1 MGYIDSIK
9 LLIFFCLIFM
19 HSAIAQ
25 NLPDFGNPADY
36 IITKNQERELGRN
49 VISQLRNAN
58 AIIDDPLTSE
68 YIQNLGDRLVGHV
81 SDGSQEFNFYL
92 IDDNSINAFALPGGF
107 IGINSGLL
115 LMTQSESELASVLAH
130 EIAHVTQR
138 HIARSIYNN
147 QKNTIISSA
156 AMVAA
161 ILLGASADI
170 SGDAITGIVTAA
182 QAANAQNQINFT
194 RSNEHEA
201 DRIGIQTL
209 SSAGFDPNAMSG
221 FFEKMAR
228 RYGSSQSEIFSLLQT
243 HPVTTDRIAEARDRA
258 RHLPNNSLNYS
269 SSYEILKARLRVLQS
284 TNIESTY
291 NFFLERSNSFNAQSN
306 AYGMALCLSLL
317 GRDDEALLIF
327 QNLVNEHEEVIA
339 YRIGLGETLLRISNI
354 NDALNL
360 YAESVALFPRN
371 VPLTISYCQIL
382 ISSNPSLSHE
392 ILLDLLNNITPTPT
406 QIRLIARAANA
417 EGDIANAHYY
427 MGEYYISTGNLSLAI
442 TQMTMALESP
452 NLNQIDKSRFEA
464 RLQQIS
470 EYN

>member
-1 MGYIDSIK
+1 MNYIYNIK
-9 LLIFFCLIFM
+9 LLLFYCLIFVN
-19 HSAIAQ
+19 SAIAQ

-92 IDDNSINAFALPGGF
+92 IDDSSINAFALPGGF

-147 QKNTIISSA
+147 QKNTMVSSA
-156 AMVAA
+156 AMIAA

-209 SSAGFDPNAMSG
+209 SSAGFDPNAMSS

-291 NFFLERSNSFNAQSN
+291 NFFLERSKSFNAQSN
-306 AYGMALCLSLL
+306 AYGLALCLSLL

-327 QNLVNEHEEVIA
+327 QNLVKEHEEVIA
-339 YRIGLGETLLRISNI
+339 YRIGLGETLLRIANI
-354 NDALNL
+354 DGALKL

-382 ISSNPSLSHE
+382 ISNNASLAHE
-392 ILLDLLNNITPTPT
+392 LLLDLLNNIPPTPS

-427 MGEYYISTGNLSLAI
+427 MGEYYISTCYLSLAI
-442 TQMTMALESP
+442 NQMTMALESP
-452 NLNQIDKSRFEA
+452 NINQIDKSRFEA
-464 RLQQIS
+464 RLKQIS

>member
-1 MGYIDSIK
+1 M
-9 LLIFFCLIFM
+9 IFVN
-19 HSAIAQ
+19 SAIAQ

-92 IDDNSINAFALPGGF
+92 IDDSSINAFALPGGF

-147 QKNTIISSA
+147 QNNTMISSA
-156 AMVAA
+156 AMIAA

-209 SSAGFDPNAMSG
+209 SSAGFDPNA
-221 FFEKMAR
+221 
-228 RYGSSQSEIFSLLQT
+228 
-243 HPVTTDRIAEARDRA
+243 
-258 RHLPNNSLNYS
+258 
-269 SSYEILKARLRVLQS
+269 
-284 TNIESTY
+284 
-291 NFFLERSNSFNAQSN
+291 
-306 AYGMALCLSLL
+306 LSL
-317 GRDDEALLIF
+317 I
-327 QNLVNEHEEVIA
+327 HI
-339 YRIGLGETLLRISNI
+339 
-354 NDALNL
+354 
-360 YAESVALFPRN
+360 
-371 VPLTISYCQIL
+371 
-382 ISSNPSLSHE
+382 
-392 ILLDLLNNITPTPT
+392 
-406 QIRLIARAANA
+406 
-417 EGDIANAHYY
+417 
-427 MGEYYISTGNLSLAI
+427 
-442 TQMTMALESP
+442 
-452 NLNQIDKSRFEA
+452 
-464 RLQQIS
+464 
-470 EYN
+470 